1 MPSFFY
7 QLINRKLYLKKSLLR
22 VNIKISAMSDPELE
36 DRWKKIGEAV
46 KQKYEKWFE
55 DDKEFLNSGLQ
66 KYISKLRSK
75 TGRTIKDI
83 EQELRDWPE
92 NDNHL

>member
-1 MPSFFY
+1 M
-7 QLINRKLYLKKSLLR
+7 N
-22 VNIKISAMSDPELE
+22 PELE
-36 DRWKKIGEAV
+36 KKWKKIGNTV

-55 DDKEFLNSGLQ
+55 DDKDFLKVDLKQ
-66 KYISKLRSK
+66 YITKLRSK
-75 TGRTIKDI
+75 TSRTIEDI

>member
-1 MPSFFY
+1 M
-7 QLINRKLYLKKSLLR
+7 N
-22 VNIKISAMSDPELE
+22 PELE
-36 DRWKKIGEAV
+36 EKWEKIVDTV

-55 DDKEFLNSGLQ
+55 DDKDFLKLDLKQ
-66 KYISKLRSK
+66 YIIKLRSK
-75 TGRTIKDI
+75 TSRTIEDI

>member
-1 MPSFFY
+1 M
-7 QLINRKLYLKKSLLR
+7 N
-22 VNIKISAMSDPELE
+22 PELE
-36 DRWKKIGEAV
+36 KKWEKIGDTV

-55 DDKEFLNSGLQ
+55 DDKDFLKVDLKQ
-66 KYISKLRSK
+66 YITKLRSK
-75 TGRTIKDI
+75 TSRTIEDI

>member
-1 MPSFFY
+1 MG
-7 QLINRKLYLKKSLLR
+7 K
-22 VNIKISAMSDPELE
+22 DW
-36 DRWKKIGEAV
+36 DTV

-55 DDKEFLNSGLQ
+55 DDKDFLKVDLKQ
-66 KYISKLRSK
+66 YITKLRSK
-75 TGRTIKDI
+75 TSRTIEDI